1 MRSNYQGRKYII
13 LGIIIV
19 VALIYIGRL
28 FYLQVASDKYAVYA
42 ESNVLRKITKYP
54 SRGLIYDRDSNIMVY
69 NETAYDVMVVPR
81 RVQAFDTTEM
91 AKLLKI
97 PEKSVEKRIQ
107 KAKSYSYLKPSVF
120 LQQISKKTYAYFEEQ
135 LYKYP
140 GFYVQKRSLREYPN
154 KAAAH
159 ILGYVGEVSNQHL
172 REDDYYDQGDY
183 IGISGLEKTY
193 EKQLRG
199 KKGLELVMVDVHNR
213 EKGSYKNGK
222 YDTAAVKGKDIF
234 STIDFELQSYG
245 EKLMEKKKGSIVA
258 IEPATGEILALVSS
272 PTYDPNLL
280 VGRVRGENYMKLK
293 KDTLRPLFN
302 RALMA
307 QYSPGSTFKLMNGL
321 IALDEDVIRPST
333 RFECNGVNS
342 WPIKCSH
349 NHKSPLNLIEAIEY
363 SCNPYFWKTFRSS
376 IRNPEFKTVAESFSK
391 WRDYVI
397 SMGFNQRFDSDVT
410 NEKKGFIPKKSYYD
424 RYYSAGHWNAMTIRS
439 LAIGQGEIL
448 VTPLQLAN
456 FSAALAN
463 RGYYYPPH
471 LVRKIGESNTHYNK
485 PENKKKTKIN
495 DENFEPV
502 IEGMHQVFEGDHG
515 TARWYDIDS
524 IPMGGKTGT
533 VQNPHG
539 KDHSIFIAF
548 APQEKPNI
556 ALSVI
561 VENSGYGSKWA
572 VPIATLMIEKYLK
585 GEISRKWVED
595 RMLEGNLIAPEQKE
609 DDNSQ

>member
-1 MRSNYQGRKYII
+1 MRKNYESRKFII
-13 LGIIIV
+13 LGIIIL

-81 RVQAFDTTEM
+81 RLQSFDTTEL

-97 PEKSVEKRIQ
+97 SEESVDKRIQ
-107 KAKSYSYLKPSVF
+107 KAKSYSYFKPSVF

-154 KAAAH
+154 KSAAH
-159 ILGYVGEVSNQHL
+159 ILGYVGEVSNKHI
-172 REDDYYDQGDY
+172 RNDDYYDQGDY
-183 IGISGLEKTY
+183 IGISGLEETY

-199 KKGLELVMVDVHNR
+199 KKGLELVKVDVHNR

-222 YDTAAVKGKDIF
+222 YDTAAVKGKDIY
-234 STIDFELQSYG
+234 STIDLDLQSYG
-245 EKLMEKKKGSIVA
+245 EKLMENKKGSIVA
-258 IEPATGEILALVSS
+258 IEPRTGEILALVSS

-293 KDTLRPLFN
+293 KDSLRPLFN

-307 QYSPGSTFKLMNGL
+307 QYSPGSTFKPMNGL
-321 IALDEDVIRPST
+321 IALQEDVITPAT

-349 NHKSPLNLIEAIEY
+349 NHRSPLNLIEAIEF

-376 IRNPEFKTVAESFSK
+376 IRNPEFESAAESFSK
-391 WRDYVI
+391 WREYVV
-397 SMGFNQRFDSDVT
+397 SMGFNQRFESDVT

-424 RYYSAGHWNAMTIRS
+424 RYYSEGHWNAMTIRS

-456 FSAALAN
+456 FSAILAN
-463 RGYYYPPH
+463 RGSYYPPH
-471 LVRKIGESNTHYNK
+471 LVSKVGDSETEYHK
-485 PENKKKTKIN
+485 LENRRETKISN
-495 DENFEPV
+495 HQFDPV
-502 IEGMHQVFEGDHG
+502 IEGMHQVFEGEHG

-524 IPMGGKTGT
+524 ISMGGKTGT

-548 APQEKPNI
+548 APQDDPQI
-556 ALSVI
+556 ALSVV

-572 VPIATLMIEKYLK
+572 VPITTLMIEKYMNS
-585 GEISRKWVED
+585 EVTRKWVEKK
-595 RMLEGNLIAPEQKE
+595 MLEGNLIDQEQKE
-609 DDNSQ
+609 SEDT